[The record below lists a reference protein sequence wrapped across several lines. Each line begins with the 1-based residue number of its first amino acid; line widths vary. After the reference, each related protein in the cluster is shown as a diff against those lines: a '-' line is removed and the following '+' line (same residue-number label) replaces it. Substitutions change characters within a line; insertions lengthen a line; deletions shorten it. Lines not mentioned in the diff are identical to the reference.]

1 MAGSVVAVSKSNKH
15 EFSKQGV
22 GSIRLLAGLGI
33 EGDAH
38 LGVNVQHMARVRED
52 PNRPNLRQV
61 HLIHRELFDELKGKG
76 FEIGPGELGENVT
89 TSGIALLGLPVGT
102 RLHLGQ
108 SAVVEVTGL
117 RNPCRQIQAHKA
129 GLLAAVLDKDA
140 AGNVIRKTGI
150 MSIVLAGGVVAAGDR
165 IEVEFPAEPHRAMGV
180 V

>member
-1 MAGSVVAVSKSNKH
+1 MAAMVVGVSKSDKH

-38 LGVNVQHMARVRED
+38 LGVKVQHLARVRENPD
-52 PNRPNLRQV
+52 RPNLRQV

-76 FEIGPGELGENVT
+76 FVIAPGELGENVT
-89 TSGIALLGLPVGT
+89 TSGIALLDLPVGT
-102 RLHLGQ
+102 KLHLGQ

-150 MSIVLAGGVVAAGDR
+150 MSIVLAGGVVTAGDR
-165 IEVEFPAEPHRAMGV
+165 IEVELPPEPHRAMGV